1 VLGASYKVS
10 DHFLA
15 GLAGGYQRNKTD
27 FRGTGGA
34 DVDSYSLSAYG
45 RYEEGAFYV
54 KGVIGASL
62 QKYDLTR
69 YYTPALITYT
79 AKRSPNGTTTMAG
92 LEAGFTQALGGA
104 KAEPFVGLT
113 FAHTKIDGSTET
125 GNGPGNLT
133 VTDQSTN
140 STNSRLGVRLSR
152 EFALDSGSTITPQ
165 VTLGWRHAFND
176 TNPSTTASLAG
187 LPGSSFTIAGTSA
200 PKDFAL
206 VGAGLTMK
214 LADGFEG
221 VVRYDG
227 DFASGYT
234 NSTASVKLTL
244 KF

>member
-1 VLGASYKVS
+1 MLGASYKVS

-15 GLAGGYQRNKTD
+15 GLAGGYQRNKVD

-45 RYEEGAFYV
+45 RYEKGAFYV
-54 KGVIGASL
+54 KGVLGASL
-62 QKYDLTR
+62 QKYDMTR
-69 YYTPALITYT
+69 YYTPALITYA
-79 AKRSPNGTTTMAG
+79 AKRSPDGTTTMAG
-92 LEAGFTQALGGA
+92 LEAGFTQAMGSA
-104 KAEPFVGLT
+104 KVEPFVGLT
-113 FAHTKIDGSTET
+113 YAHTKIDGSTET
-125 GNGPGNLT
+125 GSGPGNLT
-133 VTDQSTN
+133 VTDQTTN
-140 STNSRLGVRLSR
+140 STSSRLGVRLSND
-152 EFALDSGSTITPQ
+152 FALDSGSTLTPML
-165 VTLGWRHAFND
+165 TLGWRHAFND
-176 TNPSTTASLAG
+176 TNPTATAALAG
-187 LPGSSFTIAGTSA
+187 LPGSSFTISGTSA

-214 LADGFEG
+214 LSDGFEG